1 MEFLEFPKMARYS
14 REVIVTEK
22 IDGTNAAVVIDDG
35 LIGELPPNAIA
46 KIGNMTIYAQS
57 RTRFITPENDNAGF
71 ARWVVEKAEQLV
83 DLGPGRHF
91 GEWFGS
97 GIQRTYGLTEKRF
110 ALFNVSRW
118 DDPTARPLCCH
129 VVPTLWRGNFS
140 DLDVDFLIHG
150 LEALG
155 SHAAPGFM
163 RPEGIVIYHTA
174 AGVGFKKTIEGDAN
188 GKGNHK
194 VVHKMQETASA

>member
-1 MEFLEFPKMARYS
+1 MDFVEFPKMARFS

-22 IDGTNAAVVIDDG
+22 IDGTNAAVVIEDASLLDEPHKIG
-35 LIGELPPNAIA
+35 LPQNAIA
-46 KIGNMTIYAQS
+46 KVGNINLYAQS

-97 GIQRTYGLTEKRF
+97 GIQRTYGLQEKRF

-118 DDPTARPLCCH
+118 DDPSVRPLCCH

-140 DLDVDFLIHG
+140 DLRADLVLG
-150 LEALG
+150 ELALFG
-155 SHAAPGFM
+155 SQAVPGFM
-163 RPEGIVIYHTA
+163 KPEGIVVFHVA
-174 AGVGFKKTIEGDAN
+174 AGIGFKKTIDKDEVPKSVA
-188 GKGNHK
+188 
-194 VVHKMQETASA
+194 QRQAA

>member
-1 MEFLEFPKMARYS
+1 MEFQEFPKMARYS

-22 IDGTNAAVVIDDG
+22 IDGTNAAVVIEDG

-46 KIGNMTIYAQS
+46 KIGNMNVYAQS
-57 RTRFITPENDNAGF
+57 RTRFITQGDDNFGF
-71 ARWVVEKAEQLV
+71 ALWVGNHAEELLK
-83 DLGPGRHF
+83 LGVGRHF

-97 GIQRTYGLTEKRF
+97 GIQRNYGLKEKRF

-118 DDPTARPLCCH
+118 DDPDARPACCH

-140 DLDVDFLIHG
+140 DLDVEFLLHG
-150 LEALG
+150 LETLG

-163 RPEGIVIYHTA
+163 KPEGIVAFHVA
-174 AGVGFKKTIEGDAN
+174 AGIGFKKTIEKDEVPKSVA
-188 GKGNHK
+188 
-194 VVHKMQETASA
+194 QRQAA

>member
-1 MEFLEFPKMARYS
+1 MDFVEFPKMARYS

-22 IDGTNAAVVIDDG
+22 IDGTNAAVVIEDALLLDG
-35 LIGELPPNAIA
+35 PHKACMPANAIA
-46 KIGNMTIYAQS
+46 KVGNLNIYAQS

-97 GIQRTYGLTEKRF
+97 GIQRTYGLQEKRF

-118 DDPTARPLCCH
+118 NDPSVRPLCCH
-129 VVPTLWRGNFS
+129 VVPTLWHGNFS
-140 DLDVDFLIHG
+140 DLRADLVLG
-150 LEALG
+150 ELALFG
-155 SHAAPGFM
+155 SQAVPGFM
-163 RPEGIVIYHTA
+163 RPEGIVVFHTA
-174 AGVGFKKTIEGDAN
+174 GNVGFKKTIEKDEVPKSVA
-188 GKGNHK
+188 
-194 VVHKMQETASA
+194 QRQAA